1 MNIFDSMQISAS
13 GLNSQ
18 RAVIR
23 VVAENMANA
32 HTTRTAEGGPYLR
45 KKAILS
51 PSPVPSSPSSPF
63 SLLLSPSMM
72 GEEAMGVKVADIV
85 EDING
90 VKTVYDPSHPDSDE
104 TGLVS
109 LPNVNLME
117 EMVSLLNASR
127 AYEANVTA
135 FNAAKTMAMK
145 ALEIGKA

>member
-23 VVAENMANA
+23 VIAENMANA
-32 HTTRTAEGGPYLR
+32 HTTRTEEGGPYLR

-63 SLLLSPSMM
+63 SLLLAPNI

-90 VKTVYDPSHPDSDE
+90 VKTVYDPSHPDADE
-104 TGLVS
+104 TGSVS
-109 LPNVNLME
+109 LPNVSLME
-117 EMVSLLNASR
+117 EMVALLSASR
-127 AYEANVTA
+127 VYEANVTA
-135 FNAAKTMAMK
+135 FNAAKTMAIK
-145 ALEIGKA
+145 ALEIGKV